1 MSVHQES
8 LDISKSTEHREAAP
22 ELEYRA
28 ASHDSLSMFLAA
40 IGGAVLGM
48 LLTLLVL
55 AIVNGGTLSFTG
67 GERLTVFEEKLARV
81 DKNVD
86 SVSHNIDTVSQQ
98 ANTIQTQLGTVENA
112 LRAEMGKQNADI
124 GNLDKA
130 VDTLGITR
138 QQFNIFIKAMNSAMQ
153 EMNNPAATPIPAK

>member
-1 MSVHQES
+1 MSVHQKS
-8 LDISKSTEHREAAP
+8 LDISNSMEHKEAAP

-28 ASHDSLSMFLAA
+28 VSHDSLSMFLAA

-55 AIVNGGTLSFTG
+55 AIINGGTLSFTG

-86 SVSHNIDTVSQQ
+86 SVSHNVDTVSEQ
-98 ANTIQTQLGTVENA
+98 ANVIQNQLGIVENA
-112 LRAEMGKQNADI
+112 LRAEMGKQNANI

-130 VDTLGITR
+130 VETLDTTR
-138 QQFNIFIKAMNSAMQ
+138 QQFNTLITALSSAMQ
-153 EMNNPAATPIPAK
+153 EMNVPAATPVPAK

>member
-8 LDISKSTEHREAAP
+8 LDMSKSMEHRETAP

-67 GERLTVFEEKLARV
+67 GERLTVFEDKLARV

-86 SVSHNIDTVSQQ
+86 SVSHNVDTVSQQ
-98 ANTIQTQLGTVENA
+98 ANVIQNQLGIVENA

-130 VDTLGITR
+130 VETLDITR
-138 QQFNIFIKAMNSAMQ
+138 AQFNTLVTALNNAMQ
-153 EMNNPAATPIPAK
+153 EMNLPPATPVPAK